1 MPSSSMTSTVASTL
15 ATRTPMRWSRMSST
29 QSCLSTVASLRIS
42 STPQIWMLPRLR
54 ATSRKRH
61 PSISP
66 GLATFSINFCLLF
79 GYKQKMICL
88 EGISMT
94 PPQLSG
100 KIFFFVEFFQQGPS
114 ALPHALLPKLHR
126 NTDPVKNN

>member
-1 MPSSSMTSTVASTL
+1 MAYPDIYLSLLLLHSTHYFSRPLPVPSSSMTSTATSTL
-15 ATRTPMRWSRMSST
+15 ARRTPMRWSRMSST
-29 QSCLSTVASLRIS
+29 QSCLSSVASLRIS

-79 GYKQKMICL
+79 GYEQKMIFL

-94 PPQLSG
+94 PPIIRENIL
-100 KIFFFVEFFQQGPS
+100 FC
-114 ALPHALLPKLHR
+114 
-126 NTDPVKNN
+126 